1 MLNDNTK
8 ETDQKN
14 NTVANTVTNNNM
26 RFCISLFCFIAFSCG
41 FLYVFI
47 NHIIIWQNKE

>member
-1 MLNDNTK
+1 MVNDNTMEIY

-14 NTVANTVTNNNM
+14 NTVTNNNM
-26 RFCISLFCFIAFSCG
+26 RFRISLFFYISFSCG

>member
-1 MLNDNTK
+1 MVNDNTR
-8 ETDQKN
+8 EIDQKY

-26 RFCISLFCFIAFSCG
+26 RFRISLFCFIAFSCG

>member
-1 MLNDNTK
+1 MVNTVERD
-8 ETDQKN
+8 ETDQTN
-14 NTVANTVTNNNM
+14 NTVTNNNM
-26 RFCISLFCFIAFSCG
+26 RFRISLFCFISFTSG